1 LSLIGDMAKYAGLS
15 ETVKIIS
22 AFKSV
27 PAQLA
32 KENRK
37 FQYKIIKSGA
47 RAVHYE
53 SALDWLS
60 ASAMVIKC
68 IKVSMQVPLY
78 AYAEASSFKLYMAD
92 TGLLCTGYGISP
104 EVFQRESPV
113 WQGIKGALTENY
125 VASALLTNG
134 YIPYYWESEGKA
146 EIDFLIQTKK
156 GEVIPVEVKSAEN
169 VRSKSLLQ
177 FISRYNPQFSIRI
190 SAKNFGFENKI
201 KSIPLYA
208 VFCIDY

>member
-1 LSLIGDMAKYAGLS
+1 
-15 ETVKIIS
+15 VKIIA

-68 IKVSMQVPLY
+68 IKVSMGQVPLN
-78 AYAEASSFKLYMAD
+78 AYAETSSFKLYMAD
-92 TGLLCTGYGISP
+92 SGLLCAGYGISP
-104 EVFQRESPV
+104 EVFQSESSS

-125 VASALLTNG
+125 VASVLVSNG
-134 YIPYYWESEGKA
+134 YTPYYWESEGKA
-146 EIDFLIQTKK
+146 EIDFLIQTKQ
-156 GEVIPVEVKSAEN
+156 GAVIPVEVKSAEN

-201 KSIPLYA
+201 KSVPLYA
-208 VFCIDY
+208 GFCIDF